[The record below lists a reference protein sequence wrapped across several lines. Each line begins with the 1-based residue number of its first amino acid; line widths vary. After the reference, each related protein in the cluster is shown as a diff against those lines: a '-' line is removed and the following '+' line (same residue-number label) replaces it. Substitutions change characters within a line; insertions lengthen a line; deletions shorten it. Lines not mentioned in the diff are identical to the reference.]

1 MPAVSGGGEYRPPR
15 ALTPVAGRRRYVAVA
30 GLNDVERAGR
40 LRLAELWGCS
50 LAEVVRRSIRDA
62 LRVEAL
68 ISAELEGSAVLA
80 GSGAR
85 GAGSGGS
92 G

>member
-1 MPAVSGGGEYRPPR
+1 MSGDGKHRPPR
-15 ALTPVAGRRRYVAVA
+15 ALTPVAGRRQFVAMA
-30 GLNDVERAGR
+30 GLNDVERAGH

-50 LAEVVRRSIRDA
+50 LAEVVRRSMRDA

-68 ISAELEGSAVLA
+68 ISAELEGRGALA
-80 GSGAR
+80 GSGGR
-85 GAGSGGS
+85 GADSGGS